1 MTIRSFFKALPVLV
15 VGATAPALLATD
27 APVTGD
33 TYLSSSSP
41 ASNFGAATSVNIAP
55 GTSGLVQFDLSAF
68 PPGTAVSV
76 AYLRI
81 FVNAVTTGG
90 TLNFSQVSSPW
101 SESTVTFV
109 TSPSVGAPFAAIPVS
124 TAKTFLLVDVTS
136 QVNSWLASPGSNFGI
151 QIAGTGS
158 TTVSI
163 DSRENTATSH
173 PPLVE
178 VTVVGP
184 SGAAGPT
191 GAVGPTGPTGPSGPT
206 GVAGSKGPTGPTGAV
221 GPTGATGA
229 SGPPGAQ
236 GLAGAAGATGPTGPV
251 GATGPSGATGAQGLA
266 GAAGAI
272 GPRGASGPTGVAG
285 FPGAQ
290 GLAGAAGPSGA
301 TGAAGPTGVSGPTG
315 NQFNFDT
322 TIHPTNYIV
331 SDSAPFIYYLVNNP
345 LAGGPANLIL
355 PHANVNGK
363 VLIAIPANASP
374 VGSPDGNRIQVLVQG
389 SDTILGSAPAPVTF
403 LESQRPISLTS
414 DGSGHWF
421 LFQ

>member
-15 VGATAPALLATD
+15 VGATVPALLAID
-27 APVTGD
+27 APVSGD
-33 TYLSSSSP
+33 TYLSASSP
-41 ASNFGAATSVNIAP
+41 ASNFGAAASVNIAP
-55 GTSGLVQFDLSAF
+55 GTSGLVQFDVSSF
-68 PPGTAVSV
+68 PPGTTVSV

-81 FVNAVTTGG
+81 FVNAGTAAG
-90 TLNFSQVSSPW
+90 TLTFSP
-101 SESTVTFV
+101 V
-109 TSPSVGAPFAAIPVS
+109 TSPWNESAVTFGTAPTTGSPIAAIPVS

-136 QVNSWLASPGSNFGI
+136 LVNSWLASPGSNFGI
-151 QIAGTGS
+151 QIATTGG

-163 DSRENTATSH
+163 DSRENTTTSH
-173 PPLVE
+173 PPSVE

-191 GAVGPTGPTGPSGPT
+191 GAVGPTGATGPSGPT
-206 GVAGSKGPTGPTGAV
+206 GVAGPKGPTGPTGAV

-229 SGPPGAQ
+229 SGPQGAA

-266 GAAGAI
+266 GAGGAI
-272 GPRGASGPTGVAG
+272 GPRGASGPAG
-285 FPGAQ
+285 AAGATGAQ
-290 GLAGAAGPSGA
+290 GLAGAIGPTGA
-301 TGAAGPTGVSGPTG
+301 TGAAGPSGINGPTS
-315 NQFNFDT
+315 NQFNLDT
-322 TIHPTNYIV
+322 TIHASGYVIPDTDPY
-331 SDSAPFIYYLVNNP
+331 IYYLANNP
-345 LAGGPANLIL
+345 LAGGPANLTL

-389 SDTILGSAPAPVTF
+389 SDTILGSAPTAVTF
-403 LESQRPISLTS
+403 LESQRPICLTS